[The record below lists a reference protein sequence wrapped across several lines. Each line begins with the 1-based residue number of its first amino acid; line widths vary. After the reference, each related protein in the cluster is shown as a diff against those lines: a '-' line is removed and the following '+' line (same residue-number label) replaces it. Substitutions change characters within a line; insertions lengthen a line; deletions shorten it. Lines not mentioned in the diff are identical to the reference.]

1 MKKIFSKPL
10 TIGRFSISIVYNEIL
25 LLYRGGNKI
34 IIKKISVF
42 SKPAAKAAIW
52 VCACVLCL
60 ALLFVLKP
68 IIPVATPSIEV
79 KAETDDE
86 VKHRILSAR
95 DTEYSDPVE
104 SARKIEIKTHR
115 VKQGETISKIARMY
129 GVSMETICG
138 SNNLNSFD
146 LVAVGSVLK
155 IPAKD
160 GIVYQ
165 VKKNEQL
172 ASVAKRFH
180 VSVEKIVA
188 ANDIRNVDF
197 IQPEQYLFIPDA
209 KPQNLV
215 RGFVWPTL
223 QKHAITSGY
232 GWRNHPIF
240 NEVYFHKGLD
250 IYCNYGWVRAAKFGK
265 VTYTGWLGGYGRTV
279 IISHPGGWKTL
290 YGHLSRISVR
300 NGQYVKQGQFI
311 AKGGNTG
318 NSTGPHLHF
327 EIIGNGDYKNPRKL
341 IK

>member
-1 MKKIFSKPL
+1 MKKFFSKSFS
-10 TIGRFSISIVYNEIL
+10 IGRFSASVVYNEIL
-25 LLYRGGNKI
+25 LLYRGNNKI
-34 IIKKISVF
+34 YLKKISL
-42 SKPAAKAAIW
+42 STKPVAKGMMW
-52 VCACVLCL
+52 TCACILCL
-60 ALLFVLKP
+60 AFLFALKP
-68 IIPVATPSIEV
+68 IKPPATSSAEGKV
-79 KAETDDE
+79 ETDDE
-86 VKHRILSAR
+86 VKHRILSAPE
-95 DTEYSDPVE
+95 TEYSDPVE
-104 SARKIEIKTHR
+104 SVRKIEIKTHR

-146 LVAVGSVLK
+146 LVAVGSVLQ

-172 ASVAKRFH
+172 ASVAKRFR
-180 VSVEKIVA
+180 VSVEKIIA

-197 IQPEQYLFIPDA
+197 IQPELHLFIPDV

-215 RGFVWPTL
+215 RGFVWPTQ
-223 QKHAITSGY
+223 QKHAVTSGY
-232 GWRNHPIF
+232 GWRRHPIF
-240 NEVYFHKGLD
+240 NETHFHRGLD
-250 IYCNYGWVRAAKFGK
+250 IYCNYGWVRASKFGK
-265 VTYTGWLGGYGRTV
+265 VTYTGWLGGYGRTI

-290 YGHLSRISVR
+290 YGHLSKILVR
-300 NGQYVKQGQFI
+300 NGQYVKQGQYI

-327 EIIGNGDYKNPRKL
+327 EIISNGEYKNPKKL

>member
-1 MKKIFSKPL
+1 MKKILSKPL
-10 TIGRFSISIVYNEIL
+10 TIGRLTVSVVYKEIL
-25 LLYRGGNKI
+25 LLYRGEDKI
-34 IIKKISVF
+34 YLKKINLF
-42 SKPAAKAAIW
+42 TKPAAKAVVLA
-52 VCACVLCL
+52 CACVLCVAL
-60 ALLFVLKP
+60 AFILKP
-68 IIPVATPSIEV
+68 VIPAEAPSAGGKV
-79 KAETDDE
+79 ETDDE

-95 DTEYSDPVE
+95 ETEYSDPVE
-104 SARKIEIKTHR
+104 AASKIEIKTHR

-172 ASVAKRFH
+172 ATVAKRFR
-180 VSVEKIVA
+180 VSVDKIIA
-188 ANDIRNVDF
+188 ANGIRNVDF
-197 IQPEQYLFIPDA
+197 IQPDQHLFIPDA

-215 RGFVWPTL
+215 RGFIWPTL
-223 QKHAITSGY
+223 QKHAVTSGY

-240 NEVYFHKGLD
+240 NEVHFHRGLD

>member
-10 TIGRFSISIVYNEIL
+10 TIGRFSISVVYNEIL
-25 LLYRGGNKI
+25 LLYRGENKI
-34 IIKKISVF
+34 ILKKISVC
-42 SKPAAKAAIW
+42 SKSAAKAAIW
-52 VCACVLCL
+52 VCACVVCL
-60 ALLFVLKP
+60 ALFFVVKP
-68 IIPVATPSIEV
+68 IIPAGAPSAEG

-104 SARKIEIKTHR
+104 NVRKIEIKTHR

-172 ASVAKRFH
+172 ASVAKRFR

-197 IQPEQYLFIPDA
+197 IQPEQYLFIPDV

-215 RGFVWPTL
+215 RGFIWPTL
-223 QKHAITSGY
+223 QKHAVTSGY

-240 NEVYFHKGLD
+240 NEVHFHKGLD